1 MIRGEETPRS
11 LYEFSYRCGF
21 SAYDIA
27 NIMLAIKQSCPIAT
41 LDKTI
46 IKLSDNVKY
55 ILFEVLPQNLLLQ
68 NIQ

>member
-11 LYEFSYRCGF
+11 LSELSYRYCS
-21 SAYDIA
+21 SAYDAA

-46 IKLSDNVKY
+46 IKL
-55 ILFEVLPQNLLLQ
+55 
-68 NIQ
+68 

>member
-11 LYEFSYRCGF
+11 LYEFSFRYGS
-21 SAYDIA
+21 SAYDTA

-46 IKLSDNVKY
+46 IKLSDKVKY
-55 ILFEVLPQNLLLQ
+55 TLFEV
-68 NIQ
+68 